1 MRFNPNL
8 YNCGKVCLS
17 ILGTWTGP
25 GWTSVMTTKSV
36 LISIRSLMNEKPF
49 YNEPGY
55 EGKEKTYEAESRAY
69 NERITHDTL
78 KWAVIQMVSNA
89 LDGTPA
95 GDGNSS
101 SGPSTATN
109 GSKAEDTDPPSP
121 PELKSYKTINRPFPA
136 PFKMPQVLN
145 EMVIKLFHKKYTF
158 YLSLIEKNASK
169 DGSASKSHRDNFFLE
184 KGMKTLH

>member
-1 MRFNPNL
+1 
-8 YNCGKVCLS
+8 
-17 ILGTWTGP
+17 
-25 GWTSVMTTKSV
+25 MTTKSV

-55 EGKEKTYEAESRAY
+55 EGKEKAYEAESRAY

-89 LDGTPA
+89 LDGPA

-101 SGPSTATN
+101 TSSSTTGPSTTN
-109 GSKAEDTDPPSP
+109 GSKAEAKDTDPPSSSSSSSSGP
-121 PELKSYKTINRPFPA
+121 SPSELKTFHPPNRPFSL
-136 PFKMPQVLN
+136 PFRMPQVLN

-158 YLSLIEKNASK
+158 YLSLIENNSSN
-169 DGSASKSHRDNFFLE
+169 DPSASKCHRDNFFLE
-184 KGMKTLH
+184 KGMEILH